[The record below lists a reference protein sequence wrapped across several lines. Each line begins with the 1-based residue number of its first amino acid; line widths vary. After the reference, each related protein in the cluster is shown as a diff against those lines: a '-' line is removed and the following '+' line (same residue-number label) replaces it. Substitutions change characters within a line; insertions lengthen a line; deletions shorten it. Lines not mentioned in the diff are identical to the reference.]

1 MKERLIMSTETN
13 VTLDI
18 EGYLVDPE
26 DWDERIATDLAANE
40 DLVLTEEYWAILKFM
55 RSYWMDNKVAPDVRH
70 VLGFL
75 IKENGCDKK
84 IAKTQLFNLFPYG
97 YVKQA
102 CKIAGMRRPRGWS
115 TG

>member
-1 MKERLIMSTETN
+1 MSAETQ

-40 DLVLTEEYWAILKFM
+40 DLELTEDYWSILNFM
-55 RSYWMDNKVAPDVRH
+55 RAFWVDQKVAPDVRH
-70 VLGFL
+70 VLAFMVEEYGY
-75 IKENGCDKK
+75 DKK
-84 IAKTQLFNLFPYG
+84 IAKTRLFKLFPYG